1 MSALIMTLRKV
12 YSRFLATGAGLCMF
26 LVFSVVLVN
35 AVRRYTVGQSLIWG
49 EEFPV
54 FLAVYGVMFGMAW
67 AYLDDHHVNFS
78 LLSGLFN
85 EKINEWLGMLT
96 DVIALV
102 VGVMLAWSGVLFVAK
117 RGKIEA
123 SGMRY
128 FAEDLSNWTGLQ
140 NLSLL
145 AKLYPYQ
152 SAIVLG
158 GVLLALAALL
168 RLMMRLA
175 HQKVD
180 HSPAHV
186 IEGGVD

>member
-1 MSALIMTLRKV
+1 MKLHKV
-12 YSRFLATGAGLCMF
+12 YSRFLAAGAGLCMF
-26 LVFSVVLVN
+26 LVFSVVLIN
-35 AVRRYTVGQSLIWG
+35 AVRRYTIGQSLIWG

-85 EKINEWLGMLT
+85 DKINQWLGMLT
-96 DVIALV
+96 DTIVLV

-140 NLSLL
+140 KISLL
-145 AKLYPYQ
+145 GKLYPYQ
-152 SAIVLG
+152 SAIVVG
-158 GVLLALAALL
+158 GILLALAAAL
-168 RLMMRLA
+168 RLTMRLA
-175 HQKVD
+175 DQQQVNDSAVHI
-180 HSPAHV
+180 